1 MMKMLILGHRGY
13 HRDVQENTLAAFGR
27 AVAIGLDG
35 IETDVQVSADGV
47 AILIHDR
54 CAPDG
59 TPISSLTHAD
69 LEGLVGYSVP
79 RLEEA
84 VTGWDKEILWNLELK
99 TASSLEPTIA
109 LVNRYQSTKRFL
121 VTSFLH
127 PLVLDLVNRTAAEGG
142 LLVAHRPLNDAALRD
157 WTAGSKRVTT
167 IVWDYDTCDGDL
179 IARSAAKGFRNFV
192 YGARTADDH
201 QCLRKW
207 VVDGAITDYPQ
218 YLRTGRGEGRRDDD
232 YRAARAR

>member
-1 MMKMLILGHRGY
+1 MKMLILGHRGY
-13 HRDVQENTLAAFGR
+13 HRDVPENTLAAFGR

-47 AILIHDR
+47 AILFHDP

-59 TPISSLTHAD
+59 TPISSLTRTD
-69 LEGLVGYSVP
+69 LERLVGYSVP

-84 VTGWDKEILWNLELK
+84 VMRFGNEILWNLELK
-99 TASSLEPTIA
+99 TASSLEPTIDV
-109 LVNRYQSTKRFL
+109 VNRYQSTRRFL

-127 PLVLDLVNRTAAEGG
+127 PLVLDVVNRTCADGG
-142 LLVAHRPLNDAALRD
+142 LLVAHRPLNDTALRD

-167 IVWDYDTCDGDL
+167 MAWDYDACDGDL
-179 IARSAAKGFRNFV
+179 LAKSAAQGFRNFV
-192 YGARTADDH
+192 YGARTAEDH
-201 QCLRKW
+201 QRLRKW

-218 YLRTGRGEGRRDDD
+218 HLRNARGERYGDAD
-232 YRAARAR
+232 YRAAGAR

>member
-1 MMKMLILGHRGY
+1 MLILGHRGY
-13 HRDVQENTLAAFGR
+13 HRDVPDNTLAAFER

-47 AILIHDR
+47 AILFHDR

-84 VTGWDKEILWNLELK
+84 VTGWGNEILWNLELK

-127 PLVLDLVNRTAAEGG
+127 PLVLDLVNRTTAEGG
-142 LLVAHRPLNDAALRD
+142 LLVAHRPLNDVALRD

-179 IARSAAKGFRNFV
+179 MARSAAQGFRNFV

-201 QCLRKW
+201 QRLRKW
-207 VVDGAITDYPQ
+207 GVDGVITDYPQ
-218 YLRTGRGEGRRDDD
+218 YLRTARGEGHHEGD

>member
-1 MMKMLILGHRGY
+1 MMNMLILGHRGY
-13 HRDVQENTLAAFGR
+13 HRDVPENTLAAFER

-47 AILIHDR
+47 AILFHDR
-54 CAPDG
+54 CAPNG
-59 TPISSLTHAD
+59 TPISSLPHAD

-99 TASSLEPTIA
+99 TASSLEPAIA

-127 PLVLDLVNRTAAEGG
+127 PLVLDLVNRTSAEGG
-142 LLVAHRPLNDAALRD
+142 LLVAHRPRNDAVLRD
-157 WTAGSKRVTT
+157 WTGGSKRVTT

-179 IARSAAKGFRNFV
+179 IARSAAQGFRNFV

-201 QCLRKW
+201 QKLRQW
-207 VVDGAITDYPQ
+207 IVDGAITDYPQ
-218 YLRTGRGEGRRDDD
+218 YLLTSRGERHRDED
-232 YRAARAR
+232 YRAATAR

>member
-13 HRDVQENTLAAFGR
+13 HRDVPENTLAAFGR

-47 AILIHDR
+47 AILFHDR

-59 TPISSLTHAD
+59 TPISSLTRAD
-69 LEGLVGYSVP
+69 LERRVGYSVP

-84 VTGWDKEILWNLELK
+84 VTGWGDEILWNLELK
-99 TASSLEPTIA
+99 TASSLEPAIA

-121 VTSFLH
+121 VSSFLH
-127 PLVLDLVNRTAAEGG
+127 PLVLDLVNRTSAEGG
-142 LLVAHRPLNDAALRD
+142 LLVAHRPLNGAVLRD

-167 IVWDYDTCDGDL
+167 IVWDYNTCDGDL
-179 IARSAAKGFRNFV
+179 MARSAAQGFRNFV

-201 QCLRKW
+201 QRLRKW

-218 YLRTGRGEGRRDDD
+218 HLRTARGEEHRDED
-232 YRAARAR
+232 YRAAGAR